1 MYFVLSIV
9 VSSSTQLDQFQKD
22 SERIFDKKSVLSKN
36 NEEILGANLGTK
48 RLSSTVVYVYYSLFM
63 FRNYNRNPKY
73 GI

>member
-63 FRNYNRNPKY
+63 FRNYNRNFKY